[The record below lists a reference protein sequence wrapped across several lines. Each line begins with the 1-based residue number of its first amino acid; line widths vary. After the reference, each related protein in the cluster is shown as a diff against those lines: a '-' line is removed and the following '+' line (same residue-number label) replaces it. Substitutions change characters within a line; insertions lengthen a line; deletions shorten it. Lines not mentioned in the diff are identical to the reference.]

1 MRNFL
6 KIADGVDTIP
16 LLNALMVNDDLWN
29 SSPLRTM
36 YPESP
41 HHEADDILLWF
52 NDLNQ
57 DPAAIADDKA
67 VIPYPAWSRLPQAR
81 PIVFDLMRRVEGVQL
96 GRVMITR
103 LRPGG
108 TIHPHEDAGA
118 PAEFYSRYQLA
129 LQNGPGC
136 LFHCGEE
143 AAYFAP
149 GSVWYFDNQKTHSV
163 VNNSATTRLA
173 LIIDIRNG

>member
-6 KIADGVDTIP
+6 KIADGVDVLP
-16 LLNALMVNDDLWN
+16 VLHALALNDDLWN
-29 SSPLRTM
+29 STTLRTL

-52 NDLNQ
+52 NDLTQ

-67 VIPYPAWSRLPQAR
+67 VVAFPAWDRLPQVR
-81 PIVFDLMRRVEGVQL
+81 PIIFDLMRRVEGVQL

-103 LRPGG
+103 LKPGG
-108 TIHPHEDAGA
+108 QIYPHEDAGA
-118 PAEFYSRYQLA
+118 PAEFYSRYQLS
-129 LQNGPGC
+129 LQCAPGC
-136 LFHCGEE
+136 LFHCGDET
-143 AAYFAP
+143 AYFAP
-149 GSVWYFDNQKTHSV
+149 GSVWWFDNQKTHSV
-163 VNNSATTRLA
+163 QQNGADERLT

>member
-16 LLNALMVNDDLWN
+16 VLNALMLNEDLWN
-29 SSPLRTM
+29 SSPLRTL

-57 DPAAIADDKA
+57 DPSVIVDDKA
-67 VIPYPAWSRLPQAR
+67 VVPFPGWDRLPQVR

-103 LRPGG
+103 LKPGG
-108 TIHPHEDAGA
+108 QIYPHEDAGA
-118 PAEFYSRYQLA
+118 PAEFYSRYQVA
-129 LQNGPGC
+129 LQSGPGC
-136 LFHCGEE
+136 LFHCGDET
-143 AAYFAP
+143 AYFAP
-149 GSVWYFDNQKTHSV
+149 GSVWNFRNQITHSV
-163 VNNSATTRLA
+163 VNNSADDRIV
-173 LIIDIRNG
+173 IIADIRNG